1 MCFLFFGL
9 LHCHTANPPITSTC
23 AASLNPLLGCI
34 VRLNPLLGD
43 QRGDPPLGPFGGPL
57 GPFGGP
63 VPLRLCYA
71 GSFLSFILSRL
82 LASHALFCL
91 ILKMSIWFRPF
102 MTTRTSGTRYP
113 PQLSKDQNLE
123 VRGEDFPR
131 KKYFLQTKVCHVRV
145 TVDLPTFC
153 LVTVFSVESKELELE
168 LEQPKKNR
176 HPCNYQRTWTLK
188 IHTEKIR

>member
-1 MCFLFFGL
+1 
-9 LHCHTANPPITSTC
+9 
-23 AASLNPLLGCI
+23 
-34 VRLNPLLGD
+34 
-43 QRGDPPLGPFGGPL
+43 
-57 GPFGGP
+57 
-63 VPLRLCYA
+63 
-71 GSFLSFILSRL
+71 
-82 LASHALFCL
+82 
-91 ILKMSIWFRPF
+91 

-153 LVTVFSVESKELELE
+153 LVTIFSVESKELELE